1 MSRDRSMPS
10 AEVEVLTVQRRRRF
24 SAEEKQ
30 RLVEQTLQ
38 PGMTV
43 SWVARQFGVS
53 PSLLFRW
60 RKLSS
65 EGALSAV
72 EADEEVVPA
81 SEVKAL
87 YHQIR
92 ELQRLLGKKTQEAE
106 ILREAVEVAREKK
119 VACALVVI
127 NGGRHPVAQ
136 VCRYLGVARSNVIER
151 RRSRL
156 SGDRR
161 GRAPVEDPQVTD
173 DLRNLAADRPTYG
186 YRRLWVLLGR
196 HRRRQNLAPINVKRV
211 YRLAKANRLLLQR
224 YTGAP
229 PMRVHEGTVAVP
241 RSDQRYCSDG
251 FEIRCDNGERVRV
264 IFSLDCCDRQ
274 VIAFGAT
281 TAGISGEMVSGCSGA
296 GP

>member
-43 SWVARQFGVS
+43 SLVARQFGVS

-119 VACALVVI
+119 WLV
-127 NGGRHPVAQ
+127 
-136 VCRYLGVARSNVIER
+136 RS
-151 RRSRL
+151 S
-156 SGDRR
+156 
-161 GRAPVEDPQVTD
+161 
-173 DLRNLAADRPTYG
+173 
-186 YRRLWVLLGR
+186 
-196 HRRRQNLAPINVKRV
+196 
-211 YRLAKANRLLLQR
+211 
-224 YTGAP
+224 
-229 PMRVHEGTVAVP
+229 
-241 RSDQRYCSDG
+241 
-251 FEIRCDNGERVRV
+251 
-264 IFSLDCCDRQ
+264 
-274 VIAFGAT
+274 
-281 TAGISGEMVSGCSGA
+281 
-296 GP
+296 